1 MLTVEVALALFLA
14 VAAIGALAKWLPV
27 PLSILL
33 VAGGAALSYVP
44 GLSRVEL
51 EPQLFFL
58 LFVPPL
64 LFSDGWLFPKRE
76 FLAFLRPILL
86 LAFGLVAATVIAV
99 GYLMHW
105 LIPSLPLA
113 AAFALGAIVSPT
125 DAVATASMTR
135 RLPLP
140 PRVTHIVNGESL
152 INDASG
158 LVAFKFAVAAVATGA
173 FSGLDAAGQ
182 LVVLAGG
189 GALAGLAVAVAIG
202 YARVSLVELCV
213 DDPKI
218 QTIISLLTPYAA
230 YLVAE
235 ALQVSGVL
243 AAVTAGLYAGVHDS
257 RHLSVATRRH
267 AWEVWAMVLY
277 LLNGLA
283 FLLLGLQLKPVMLG
297 MPRESW
303 HSLAVYALALY
314 AIITAVR
321 LIWVYPGTYLPLMLS
336 RRLREREGWRN
347 PRGVFL
353 VGWAGIRG
361 SVTLAAALSIP
372 LAGPGGTAFPGRDLI
387 VFLAGTTI
395 VMTLCINGLTLPT
408 IIRMLNLPRDGAAE
422 REERTARHAMAQA
435 GADAMRAAIGRSK
448 QPGDIAYARTL
459 LGHYERLIHRH
470 AADAAKRAEFE
481 SIDADERRLRR
492 AALAAERGELHVLR
506 DTGVINDLTL
516 RTIEAEID
524 HAESLLTPEGSAI
537 P

>member
-1 MLTVEVALALFLA
+1 MLTVEIALTLFLA

-33 VAGGAALSYVP
+33 VAGGAALAYIP
-44 GLSRVEL
+44 GLSHVEVD
-51 EPQLFFL
+51 PQLFFL

-86 LAFGLVAATVIAV
+86 LAFGLVAATVVAV

-125 DAVATASMTR
+125 DAVATASMTS

-158 LVAFKFAVAAVATGA
+158 LVAFKFAVATVATGA
-173 FSGLDAAGQ
+173 FSWLDATGQ
-182 LVVLAGG
+182 LVLLAGG
-189 GALAGLAVAVAIG
+189 GALAGFAVAVIIG
-202 YARVSLVELCV
+202 YARVALIDLCV

-243 AAVTAGLYAGVHDS
+243 AVVTAGLYAGVHDS

-267 AWEVWAMVLY
+267 AWEVWAMALY

-303 HSLAVYALALY
+303 HSLAGYALILY

-321 LIWVYPGTYLPLMLS
+321 LVWVYPGTYLPLMLS
-336 RRLREREGWRN
+336 KRLREREGWRD
-347 PRGVFL
+347 PRAVFL

-372 LAGPGGTAFPGRDLI
+372 LMSAGGAAFPGRDLI
-387 VFLAGTTI
+387 VLLAGTTI
-395 VMTLCINGLTLPT
+395 VLTLCINGLTLPT

-422 REERTARHAMAQA
+422 REERIARNAMAQA
-435 GADAMRAAIGRSK
+435 AAAAMRAAIGRARK
-448 QPGDIAYARTL
+448 PGDVAYAQRL
-459 LGHYERLIHRH
+459 LADYEKQMRRQS
-470 AADAAKRAEFE
+470 ANADHRAEFE

-492 AALAAERGELHVLR
+492 SALAAERGELHSLR
-506 DTGVINDLTL
+506 DTSVINDETL

-524 HAESLLTPEGSAI
+524 HAESLLAADTRMNQ
-537 P
+537 